1 MARELVGSPF
11 RGYVRP
17 VPRLPR
23 SQLDDGLFHATARSI
38 RGARLFEHDVD
49 RLDFMNLLRATARR
63 FEWRC
68 HAHCLMGTH
77 YHLVIEASREH
88 LSDGMRQLNGDYAR
102 RFNQRHGARGHLFAE
117 RFSSWVIT
125 DEAHLHKTLNYVRE
139 NPVRARLCARPE
151 DWPWSG

>member
-1 MARELVGSPF
+1 MARRRRLQFPGAVYHVMA
-11 RGYVRP
+11 RGNRKSMIVDDDDDRRSFMDTFSRAAADHEVR
-17 VPRLPR
+17 VY
-23 SQLDDGLFHATARSI
+23 S
-38 RGARLFEHDVD
+38 
-49 RLDFMNLLRATARR
+49 
-63 FEWRC
+63 C
-68 HAHCLMGTH
+68 CLMGTH

-125 DEAHLHKTLNYVRE
+125 DEDHLHKTLNYVRE